1 MVMQADKL
9 LSPEFQP
16 VVEELIN
23 YLHKDRQIL
32 LYSATFPVTVKEF
45 KNKFLR
51 KPYIINLMEEL
62 TLKGITQV
70 RSVGGAAVHAKRSP
84 SWAPFFICLLTC
96 SNNR

>member
-51 KPYIINLMEEL
+51 KPYIINLLEEL

-70 RSVGGAAVHAKRSP
+70 RSVGGPAMHAKLSSRWVS
-84 SWAPFFICLLTC
+84 FFHLNIYVHQQ
-96 SNNR
+96 